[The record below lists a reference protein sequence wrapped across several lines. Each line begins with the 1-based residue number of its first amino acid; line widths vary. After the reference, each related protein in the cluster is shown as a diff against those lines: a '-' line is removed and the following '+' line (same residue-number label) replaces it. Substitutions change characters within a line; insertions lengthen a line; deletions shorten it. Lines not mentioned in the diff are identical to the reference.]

1 MEYQFNLRSSESKS
15 ITLSSILPEFIS
27 KLKSSAGEVFS
38 TYDLDL
44 FAPTSDQLSRLPYDF
59 LTPSTQFSDL

>member
-1 MEYQFNLRSSESKS
+1 MENQFHLRSSESKF
-15 ITLSSILPEFIS
+15 IILSPILPEFNS
-27 KLKSSAGEVFS
+27 KLKNSAGVFS

-59 LTPSTQFSDL
+59 LTPSIQFSDL